1 MVAGSPMSSR
11 NTVTSMSS
19 EKRLIRPKPL
29 DREVP
34 PLKRRRGPP
43 SFRPLNKAS
52 SVQQTQ
58 KSFSIFWDA
67 VPRRSAVVSKALNI
81 ASDPAARTSSKAGFM
96 SSPPG
101 LRRAW
106 RLVSSGWSAVSA
118 SVGRRQRDADHRH
131 RPSYFVDDDHDL
143 HPHDQHHHDHRRCA
157 DEERRRSASMSG
169 LRNTH
174 IHVGSAVIPAVRSAL
189 RGGPAVGSSKSLA
202 SLRLI

>member
-1 MVAGSPMSSR
+1 MVAASPMPSR

-29 DREVP
+29 DKEVP

-52 SVQQTQ
+52 TVQQTQ

-81 ASDPAARTSSKAGFM
+81 ASDPAARTSSKARFM
-96 SSPPG
+96 LSPPG

-106 RLVSSGWSAVSA
+106 RPVSSGWRAT
-118 SVGRRQRDADHRH
+118 SVGRRQRDADHH
-131 RPSYFVDDDHDL
+131 HFSVDDDL
-143 HPHDQHHHDHRRCA
+143 HPHDQNRHDHRLCA
-157 DEERRRSASMSG
+157 DDERRDRF
-169 LRNTH
+169 R
-174 IHVGSAVIPAVRSAL
+174 
-189 RGGPAVGSSKSLA
+189 
-202 SLRLI
+202 

>member
-19 EKRLIRPKPL
+19 EKRLISPNPL

-43 SFRPLNKAS
+43 SFKPLNKAS

-67 VPRRSAVVSKALNI
+67 VPRRSAVVSKALNT

-96 SSPPG
+96 CSLPG
-101 LRRAW
+101 LHRAW
-106 RLVSSGWSAVSA
+106 RFVSSGWREVLA
-118 SVGRRQRDADHRH
+118 GGRRRQRDDDHRH
-131 RPSYFVDDDHDL
+131 HPSFVVDDDDDL
-143 HPHDQHHHDHRRCA
+143 RPHGQH
-157 DEERRRSASMSG
+157 
-169 LRNTH
+169 
-174 IHVGSAVIPAVRSAL
+174 
-189 RGGPAVGSSKSLA
+189 
-202 SLRLI
+202 